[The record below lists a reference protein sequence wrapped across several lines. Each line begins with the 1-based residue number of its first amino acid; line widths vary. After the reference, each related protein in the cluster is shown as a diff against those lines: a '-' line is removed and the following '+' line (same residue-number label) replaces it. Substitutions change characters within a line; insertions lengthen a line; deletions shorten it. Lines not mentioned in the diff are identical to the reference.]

1 MSIRSHGFVLVLAA
15 SLAGGCAGRRAEGS
29 SPPPQSREV
38 LTRQQIDGAHAT
50 NAYEAVERLRS
61 RWLRQRGST
70 QMPAS
75 GGGPQVRENPIAVY
89 LDDQRLGT
97 IESLRTIEVAAIRYI
112 RYFSP
117 VEASARWGFNH
128 GGGVIFV
135 STRPG

>member
-1 MSIRSHGFVLVLAA
+1 MSVRSRGILLLLAA
-15 SLAGGCAGRRAEGS
+15 ALAAGCAGRREEART
-29 SPPPQSREV
+29 PPPQSRDV
-38 LTRQQIDGAHAT
+38 LTRGQIDESHAT

-61 RWLRQRGST
+61 RWLRQRGTT

-75 GGGPQVRENPIAVY
+75 PGGAQFRENPIAVY

-97 IESLRTIEVAAIRYI
+97 VETLRTIEVAAIRYM
-112 RYFSP
+112 RVYPP
-117 VEASARWGFNH
+117 VEAAARWGFNH

>member
-1 MSIRSHGFVLVLAA
+1 MNARVRALLLLAA
-15 SLAGGCAGRRAEGS
+15 VSLGTGCAARADGRT
-29 SPPPQSREV
+29 PPPQSREV
-38 LTRQQIDGAHAT
+38 LTREQIDQAHAT

-61 RWLRQRGST
+61 RWLRQRGTT
-70 QMPAS
+70 QMPAT

-97 IESLRTIEVAAIRYI
+97 VESLRTIEAAAIRYI
-112 RYFSP
+112 RYFTP
-117 VEASARWGFNH
+117 VEAAARWGFNH